1 MTVFCIFWYQIYA
14 GWSGAVQF
22 DSIHLMFQHVLYTAC
37 PPIVNGV
44 LDRDLSAETL
54 LAFPK
59 IYKMGPR
66 DKVSKT
72 YKIIVMGPSWS

>member
-1 MTVFCIFWYQIYA
+1 
-14 GWSGAVQF
+14 
-22 DSIHLMFQHVLYTAC
+22 LMLQHVLYTAC

-54 LAFPK
+54 LAFPQ

-66 DKVSKT
+66 DKVSQT
-72 YKIIVMGPSWS
+72 NKIIV

>member
-1 MTVFCIFWYQIYA
+1 MFQIYA

-66 DKVSKT
+66 DKVSQT
-72 YKIIVMGPSWS
+72 YKSKIVETQAKSIPLIVV